1 VISTRARPPARDLA
15 PRLKLIE
22 PTGTDRLTGEPA
34 VEHDEPCGERRKFL
48 SDHDRDHGRGTTRL
62 GVRWVALVV
71 AHVGRCDGA
80 MPRDRD
86 GEFVA

>member
-34 VEHDEPCGERRKFL
+34 VEHVEPCGERRKFL

-62 GVRWVALVV
+62 RSLQELRPSPQH
-71 AHVGRCDGA
+71 AHARAAGA
-80 MPRDRD
+80 DP
-86 GEFVA
+86 GPG